1 MPSIHSV
8 NRPKDKQIRSKHA
21 YSLGRKR
28 AARSSLPAQTIKIDG
43 VSDSN
48 TKPGNLKSPA
58 LALYSGN
65 ASSTTA
71 VTRQKLSKKRAK
83 KIARNQKYSEKNKQE
98 RESDVTKPRED
109 VMDIEDDSVSTEQ
122 QKRNESRLQRIKAIF
137 WTALRAKANESQE
150 ESIQGEGTTLGV
162 AAF

>member
-8 NRPKDKQIRSKHA
+8 NRPKDKQIRSKNA

-28 AARSSLPAQTIKIDG
+28 AARSALPTQTIKLDG
-43 VSDSN
+43 VSNSS
-48 TKPGNLKSPA
+48 TKPENSKSPA

-83 KIARNQKYSEKNKQE
+83 KIARNQKYLEKNNQE
-98 RESDVTKPRED
+98 QGNDTRKSADDT
-109 VMDIEDDSVSTEQ
+109 MDIEDDNVSSEQ
-122 QKRNESRLQRIKAIF
+122 QKRNESRLNRIKDIF
-137 WTALRAKANESQE
+137 WTALKAKADESQQE
-150 ESIQGEGTTLGV
+150 YIQGEGTTLGV